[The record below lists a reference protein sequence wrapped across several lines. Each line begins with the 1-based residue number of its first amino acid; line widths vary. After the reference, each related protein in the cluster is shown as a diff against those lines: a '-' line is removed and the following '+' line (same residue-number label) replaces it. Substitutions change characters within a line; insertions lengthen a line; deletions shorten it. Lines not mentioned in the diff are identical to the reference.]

1 MSPRAVSRSLQE
13 GLTSLGKTPATV
25 NVEDV
30 EQILKGQVFRLLQA
44 TMPAV
49 AAKETIH
56 KLLTKLETLRQSAP
70 SPAVDLRGQGRAL
83 DELQDALK
91 PFNLYF
97 EWPETQKLRTQ
108 IGLLKTDHEA
118 GRAAGKLVED
128 ARAQLETLRQK
139 LEDHLVAQARELSDL
154 EAGLDVVKTLGGSKV
169 RRLESLTGQ
178 IRRAQDARE
187 LASAEVERARK
198 LVTDLRK
205 LMESSVVRDPA
216 PSQATDAGLLGVED
230 ERGLLTSFDMPT
242 ATPGPRAA
250 PQKNTQS
257 EKNAGE
263 ERPKDGSVDALGER
277 LRRIDAEDALRKLE
291 SLTRSFSHLLAHES
305 AWAEKITQLRTLIE
319 SGGDETPDITQPDV
333 APPNIAQPN
342 IAQPDIL
349 QEIAA
354 LSSQLPLSREALR
367 KELTREFETLQA
379 SLGEGL
385 QDEPELARALQIAL
399 GVLETALPSL
409 ADTQKVRGLAKAAQ
423 EHAREL
429 EAAQADFEA
438 RLQAQGEALRRF
450 QNALERHAQVPAAAT
465 EHRALFEAVTRLA
478 ATQAQ
483 GRVDADLIS
492 AAQGAEAALE
502 GKVAKTTQISPL
514 ERERSLVRALLSR
527 LQVLPLLPA
536 LEAPVG
542 KFKGELET
550 LLRRDTIGREEVQKA
565 QARAAGVEATL
576 KAAYSDS
583 LEALQARAA
592 ELEAPALTQRVEAE
606 RAAFAQPNADYPDL
620 HALERALQAAFEN
633 LRATTLEDLHAL
645 ETALRPYRALGEKS
659 GDVDGLLEEAR
670 GKIEKGA
677 LTQALA
683 PLRARL
689 ETLQGEV
696 EARLGDF
703 ETRLDAALRA
713 FEPVSRLNSDETAT
727 VKRTLRH
734 LDTQRGAFYRVS
746 LGVQLELEASLREA
760 ETLITDLQAQL
771 EATRAVADFLVSD
784 GLFGDILGL
793 FDAPQVASPDHTHA
807 PLQSLL
813 EGYLHHPEV
822 RSAAVISTGG
832 ELVSGHLEGSPDA
845 LHKALEDS
853 EREAGSFGQGRHKD
867 DAAPLVLEVGGNPVI
882 AAWPTEGYRVV
893 FVLRSLGGASSVT
906 ARLQGDME
914 AFGNILRGPTFA

>member
-1 MSPRAVSRSLQE
+1 MTNAVYRTTIEALEAVMSPRAVSRSLQE

-30 EQILKGQVFRLLQA
+30 EQILKGQVFRQLQA

-49 AAKETIH
+49 AAKEAIH
-56 KLLTKLETLRQSAP
+56 KLLTKLEALRQSAP
-70 SPAVDLRGQGRAL
+70 SPAADLRGQGRAL

-118 GRAAGKLVED
+118 GRAAHGLVED
-128 ARAQLETLRQK
+128 ARAQLGALRQK

-154 EAGLDVVKTLGGSKV
+154 EAGLESVKTLGGSKV

-178 IRRAQDARE
+178 IRRAQDERE

-205 LMESSVVRDPA
+205 LMESSVVHD
-216 PSQATDAGLLGVED
+216 PSQATDAGLLEVED
-230 ERGLLTSFDMPT
+230 EKGFLTSFDRPT

-250 PQKNTQS
+250 SGDTKGETD
-257 EKNAGE
+257 NAN
-263 ERPKDGSVDALGER
+263 VDALGER

-305 AWAEKITQLRTLIE
+305 TWAEKITHLRALIE
-319 SGGDETPDITQPDV
+319 SGGDETPDT
-333 APPNIAQPN
+333 
-342 IAQPDIL
+342 AQPDIN

-354 LSSQLPLSREALR
+354 LSAQLPLSREALR
-367 KELTREFETLQA
+367 KELRREFETLQA
-379 SLGEGL
+379 SLGAGP

-409 ADTQKVRGLAKAAQ
+409 ADTKKVRGLAKAAQ
-423 EHAREL
+423 ERAREL

-438 RLQAQGEALRRF
+438 RRQAQGEALRRF
-450 QNALERHAQVPAAAT
+450 QNALERHAQVSAAAA

-483 GRVDADLIS
+483 GRVDAGLVS
-492 AAQGAEAALE
+492 AAQEAEAALE

-514 ERERSLVRALLSR
+514 ERERSLLRALLSR

-536 LEAPVG
+536 LEAPVEEL
-542 KFKGELET
+542 KGELET
-550 LLRRDTIGREEVQKA
+550 LLRRDTIGQTEVHKA
-565 QARAAGVEATL
+565 QARAAGVEAAL
-576 KAAYSDS
+576 KAAYGDF
-583 LEALQARAA
+583 LEALRARAA
-592 ELEAPALTQRVEAE
+592 ELEAPALLQRVEAE
-606 RAAFAQPNADYPDL
+606 RAAFGQPNADYPDL
-620 HALERALQAAFEN
+620 HALERALQAASEN
-633 LRATTLEDLHAL
+633 LRATALEDLHAL
-645 ETALRPYRALGEKS
+645 ETALRPYRALGERS
-659 GDVDGLLEEAR
+659 EDVDGLLEEAR
-670 GKIEKGA
+670 ESIERGA
-677 LTQALA
+677 LTQALS

-689 ETLQGEV
+689 GALQNEV
-696 EARLGDF
+696 KERLEGF
-703 ETRLDAALRA
+703 ETRLDAALGA

-727 VKRTLRH
+727 VKRTLHH

-746 LGVQLELEASLREA
+746 LGVQLELEASLRGA
-760 ETLITDLQAQL
+760 ETLIKDLQAQF

-784 GLFGDILGL
+784 GLFDDMLGL
-793 FDAPQVASPDHTHA
+793 FDVPQAASPDHTA

-822 RSAAVISTGG
+822 RGAAVISTGG
-832 ELVSGHLEGSPDA
+832 ELVSGRLEGSPDA

-853 EREAGSFGQGRHKD
+853 EREAGSFGQGRHED

-893 FVLRSLGGASSVT
+893 FVLHSLGGASSVT